1 MVLTTIRILG
11 AALRPGAHH
20 APDFGPDGPQEDPAV
35 VPFILQ
41 RMALMSDLDLNV
53 MALAET
59 LKLRGLNREVGV
71 PRPCFGAVAPGNR
84 KLMVTNS
91 KT

>member
-1 MVLTTIRILG
+1 MAKQAFLAESQTPGLSAVSNGGPGMRARIR
-11 AALRPGAHH
+11 
-20 APDFGPDGPQEDPAV
+20 
-35 VPFILQ
+35 VPYY
-41 RMALMSDLDLNV
+41 LDLKR

-59 LKLRGLNREVGV
+59 LKLRGLNRGVGV